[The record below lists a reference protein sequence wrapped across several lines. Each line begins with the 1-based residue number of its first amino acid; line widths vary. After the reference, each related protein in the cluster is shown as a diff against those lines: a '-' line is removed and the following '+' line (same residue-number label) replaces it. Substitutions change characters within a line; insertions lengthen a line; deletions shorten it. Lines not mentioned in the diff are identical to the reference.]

1 MLIKARELA
10 DAYEQATDCGI
21 RILDQNGEALEKI
34 SNRDPFSCCESCD
47 KYCGECERLRLKS
60 IDETQRRGDACVYT
74 CESEFVFWV
83 CPVYYKGHHIGSL
96 FSGGLPSHE
105 KTSEEILSL
114 ARLLRLCAEQLSNGE
129 NHFVEKTEAGT
140 VRVIHKNNSAERM
153 DFACSLEKE
162 RILLATLRRGD
173 REAGLKILD
182 EILENVLVLHSGNID
197 FFKLRAIELAV
208 LLSRAAA
215 EADDGED
222 AGDNALE
229 TGIRWLRRI
238 QESETIEEI
247 SGNLHNI
254 VERMA
259 GELFS
264 FKGFRHASALRKAE
278 RYIWDNYTR
287 KISLKEI
294 AGVAGLSPPYFS
306 SIFKEEMK
314 ENFSAYLNRLRVEKA
329 ASMMMETALPLN
341 EIALSCGFED
351 QSWFSKIFKICTG
364 MSPAKYRGK
373 SNETDKEDE
382 GDDYHDVSDN
392 S

>member
-1 MLIKARELA
+1 
-10 DAYEQATDCGI
+10 
-21 RILDQNGEALEKI
+21 
-34 SNRDPFSCCESCD
+34 
-47 KYCGECERLRLKS
+47 
-60 IDETQRRGDACVYT
+60 
-74 CESEFVFWV
+74 
-83 CPVYYKGHHIGSL
+83 
-96 FSGGLPSHE
+96 
-105 KTSEEILSL
+105 
-114 ARLLRLCAEQLSNGE
+114 
-129 NHFVEKTEAGT
+129 
-140 VRVIHKNNSAERM
+140 M